1 MSESVAVPLSL
12 PLPAVA
18 TPALQRLLQIM
29 ARLRD
34 PQQGCAWDLEQD
46 AASLAPYTIEEAY
59 EVVEAI
65 ASGNAAEWREELG
78 DLLLQVVF
86 QARIAEE
93 QGAFDFD
100 AVAESI
106 ADKLIR
112 RHPHIFRDGRL
123 DLPRLDL
130 TAEQVSAQ
138 WGVIKAEEKALKAA
152 AHREATG
159 DELPAPAFLDK
170 VGNGLPPL
178 LRAEKLQARAGEIGY
193 DWNDPR
199 AVIAKLREEID
210 ELEAALDD
218 PAPAAD
224 KQANLQDELGDILFC
239 CVNIGRH
246 LRVDS
251 EQALLGGIAKFR
263 RRFGHIERQL
273 LARGLTLGSAS
284 LDEMEA
290 LWQDAKRAGL

>member
-1 MSESVAVPLSL
+1 MSESVAVPLPL
-12 PLPAVA
+12 PLTPVA

-65 ASGNAAEWREELG
+65 ASGNAADWREELG

-93 QGAFDFD
+93 QGVFDFD
-100 AVAESI
+100 AVAASI

-138 WGVIKAEEKALKAA
+138 WGVIKAEEKALRAA

-159 DELPAPAFLDK
+159 GELPLPAFLDK
-170 VGNGLPPL
+170 VGSGLPPL
-178 LRAEKLQARAGEIGY
+178 LRAEKLQARAGEVGY

-210 ELEAALDD
+210 ELEAALDQ
-218 PAPAAD
+218 PAPAAER
-224 KQANLQDELGDILFC
+224 QASLQDELGDILFC

-263 RRFGHIERQL
+263 RRFGHIEQQL
-273 LARGLTLGSAS
+273 LARGQTLASAS